1 MGYAGPSMIDYL
13 WLCLAAGVAG
23 AINALAGGGTLLSFP
38 TLIGVISK
46 QFGEKDAEVLANGT
60 NTVALAPAALGSA
73 WGFRRE
79 LYELRR
85 LLIWLLPPSLL
96 GGVLGAYLATR
107 WPDVFGT
114 LVPWL
119 ILAAATLFLVQP
131 HLVPKKPLLI
141 ATDKGPVKPPSD
153 LDHVTPQ
160 RLLVMIALQF
170 VIAIYGG
177 YFGAGIGILM
187 LAGLGLMGLTNIHQ
201 MNGIKGILGG
211 TINGIAGAVFVWQGK
226 WVPAYALAMTVTSI
240 LGGYLAAHYGRQ
252 IPGKFVR
259 WFVIA
264 VGFFLAA
271 YYFWNQFQ
279 QSSEPQP

>member
-1 MGYAGPSMIDYL
+1 MIDYL
-13 WLCLAAGVAG
+13 WLCLAAGLAG

-38 TLIGVISK
+38 TLIGVIGR
-46 QFGEKDAEVLANGT
+46 QFGTDNAEVLANGT
-60 NTVALAPAALGSA
+60 NTVALGPAALGSA

-85 LLIWLLPPSLL
+85 LLIWLLPPSLV

-131 HLVPKKPLLI
+131 YLVPKKPQLL

-153 LDHVTPQ
+153 LDDVTP
-160 RLLVMIALQF
+160 RGLLGMIVLQF
-170 VIAIYGG
+170 VIATYGG

-201 MNGIKGILGG
+201 MNGIKAILGG
-211 TINGIAGAVFVWQGK
+211 TINGIAGVVFVVQGK
-226 WVPAYALAMTVTSI
+226 WVPTYALAMMVTSI
-240 LGGYLAAHYGRQ
+240 LGGYFAAHFSRQ

-271 YYFWNQFQ
+271 YFFWNQYVGFDGLGETR
-279 QSSEPQP
+279 SGNG

>member
-1 MGYAGPSMIDYL
+1 MIDYV

-38 TLIGVISK
+38 TLIGVIGK
-46 QFGEKDAEVLANGT
+46 QFGEEEAKALANGT

-96 GGVLGAYLATR
+96 GGVLGAYLVTR
-107 WPDVFGT
+107 WPQVFGI

-119 ILAAATLFLVQP
+119 ILAAAMLFLVQP
-131 HLVPKKPLLI
+131 YLVPKKPRLV
-141 ATDKGPVKPPSD
+141 ATDKGPVAPTND
-153 LDHVTPQ
+153 LDHVTPR
-160 RLLVMIALQF
+160 RLLAMIALQF
-170 VIAIYGG
+170 VIATYGG

-211 TINGIAGAVFVWQGK
+211 TINGIAGVVFVAQGK
-226 WVPAYALAMTVTSI
+226 WVLSYALAMTVTSI
-240 LGGYLAAHYGRQ
+240 LGGYLAAHYSRQ
-252 IPGKFVR
+252 IPGKYVR

-264 VGFFLAA
+264 VGFLLAA
-271 YYFWNQFQ
+271 YFFWNQK
-279 QSSEPQP
+279 

>member
-1 MGYAGPSMIDYL
+1 MNYAVPSMTDYL
-13 WLCLAAGVAG
+13 WLCLAAAVAG
-23 AINALAGGGTLLSFP
+23 GVNALAGGGTLLSFP
-38 TLIGVISK
+38 TLIGVIGK
-46 QFGEKDAEVLANGT
+46 QFGTKEAEVLANGT

-79 LYELRR
+79 LFELRR
-85 LLIWLLPPSLL
+85 LLIWLVPPSLI
-96 GGVLGAYLATR
+96 GGILGAYLATR

-131 HLVPKKPLLI
+131 YLVPKKPLLL
-141 ATDKGPVKPPSD
+141 ATDKGPIDPPNE

-160 RLLVMIALQF
+160 RLMMMIALQF
-170 VIAIYGG
+170 IIATYGG

-201 MNGIKGILGG
+201 MNGVKGILGG
-211 TINGIAGAVFVWQGK
+211 TINGIAGVVFILQGK
-226 WVPAYALAMTVTSI
+226 WVWPYALAMAATSI
-240 LGGYLAAHYGRQ
+240 LGGFLAAHYSRQ
-252 IPGKFVR
+252 IPGKYVR

-271 YYFWNQFQ
+271 YFFWIQ
-279 QSSEPQP
+279 